1 MKKTGVFYHD
11 VCGKEAY
18 SSLAMGVEDG
28 FLAIKKEGIF
38 AEPNVRWF
46 ESRQALEKEIAR
58 IHTPKWIEEVKRT
71 EWWNVSLY
79 SIGGM
84 LQATEKV
91 LKGELDNAFVIAG
104 VGGHHAH
111 RDSAW
116 GGCYFS
122 VTGLAI
128 PHARETLGIKRF
140 AIVDTD
146 THHADGVRD
155 IFQDDEDVLH
165 ICLCGGGRWW
175 DEDYNSKQLSQTKFC
190 FPHGDSDEKEIE
202 IVRREVPK
210 RVKAFKP
217 DLLFWICGMDTHQD
231 SYGTQALTSKAY
243 PELAKIIINTAE
255 EACRGKLIVK
265 TCCNAPPHATEY
277 IVPRIVDLLAETKKL
292 SND

>member
-1 MKKTGVFYHD
+1 VKKTGVFYHD

-38 AEPNVRWF
+38 SEPNVKWF

-58 IHTPKWIEEVKRT
+58 IHTRKWIDEVKRT

-79 SIGGM
+79 SIGGV

-128 PHARETLGIKRF
+128 PHARETLGFKRF

-155 IFQDDEDVLH
+155 IFQDDDDVLH
-165 ICLCGGGRWW
+165 ICLCGGGSWW
-175 DEDYNSKQLSQTKFC
+175 DDDYNSKQLSRTKFC
-190 FPHGDSDEKEIE
+190 FPHGASDNGEVE
-202 IVRREVPK
+202 IVRKEVPE
-210 RVKAFKP
+210 RVKAFQP
-217 DLLFWICGMDTHQD
+217 DLLFWICGMDTHED
-231 SYGTQALTSKAY
+231 SYGTQALTSKCY
-243 PELAKIIINTAE
+243 PKLAEIIKKTAE
-255 EACRGKLIVK
+255 EACQGKLIVK
-265 TCCNAPPHATEY
+265 TCCNAPPHATAY
-277 IVPRIVDLLAETKKL
+277 IVPRIVACLAESGKY
-292 SND
+292 SNE